1 LMIAGHAS
9 HSFPLNASLRSGDQ
23 LRVQRDSG
31 VENLGHRTVF
41 LDLAGDASKCGVDK
55 IWHLGAQGQC

>member
-1 LMIAGHAS
+1 
-9 HSFPLNASLRSGDQ
+9 LRSGDQ

-41 LDLAGDASKCGVDK
+41 LGLAGDASKQS
-55 IWHLGAQGQC
+55 L